1 MNKERTVGTVN
12 GIVMVF
18 VVLALYA
25 LGIYATIAGGTSNN
39 AAVLIGGIVLIVVN
53 SIFTGGFFIVEPNGS
68 KVTMLFG
75 TYKGTQRAPGLHWA
89 NPFLTKRGVS
99 LRART
104 LNGQILKVND
114 KTGNP
119 VEIAAI
125 ILWKVA

>member
-18 VVLALYA
+18 VVLAIYA
-25 LGIYATIAGGTSNN
+25 LGIYAAITGGTSNN
-39 AAVLIGGIVLIVVN
+39 AAMVVGAVVLIIVN
-53 SIFTGGFFIVEPNGS
+53 SILTGGFFIVEPNGS

-75 TYKGTQRAPGLHWA
+75 TYKGTCRIPGLHWA
-89 NPFLTKRGVS
+89 NPFLTKRGIS

-114 KTGNP
+114 K
-119 VEIAAI
+119 
-125 ILWKVA
+125 